1 MKVKL
6 KQQNFSASAQA
17 VLKGKFIVVN
27 THIKDEEGSQI
38 HNLNLQIK
46 GLEKTN

>member
-6 KQQNFSASAQA
+6 KQQNLSDAAKA
-17 VLKGKFIVVN
+17 LLKGKFIVVN
-27 THIKDEEGSQI
+27 THIKHEERSQI
-38 HNLNLQIK
+38 HNLNLHIK